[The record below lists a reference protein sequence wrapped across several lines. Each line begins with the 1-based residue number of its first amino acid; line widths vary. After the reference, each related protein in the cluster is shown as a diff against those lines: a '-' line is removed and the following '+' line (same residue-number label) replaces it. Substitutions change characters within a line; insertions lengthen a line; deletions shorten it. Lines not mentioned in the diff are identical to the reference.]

1 MVMFAEEHT
10 EEERREVSRKVLKT
24 WRQNSS
30 RRAQNSDSPLLLSE
44 ERHAEE
50 KERERERERV
60 EFGERATT
68 EYPQT
73 HAKNVRVRFRV
84 ENLSL
89 ETSPD

>member
-1 MVMFAEEHT
+1 M
-10 EEERREVSRKVLKT
+10 KT
-24 WRQNSS
+24 WRQRFSS
-30 RRAQNSDSPLLLSE
+30 CSEFGFSTFIIAE

-73 HAKNVRVRFRV
+73 HAKNVRVRLRV

>member
-1 MVMFAEEHT
+1 MEAKLFFSSCSEFGFST
-10 EEERREVSRKVLKT
+10 FIQKRDTRKK
-24 WRQNSS
+24 
-30 RRAQNSDSPLLLSE
+30 
-44 ERHAEE
+44 
-50 KERERERERV
+50 KRERERERV